1 MAERALIIAVEKY
14 DQITDGSVEKK
25 LDGTLAAAQR
35 FRDWLEAKWQAERTS
50 GQILFCSNPP
60 VPGGQGAS
68 KDDIIRA
75 LRLLLKEG
83 RDQTDVFYFYFSGH
97 GFRLPKEPAKLA
109 DVLVAAEFEDVI
121 QSGASCFKLDALIA
135 GLRSSLGIGCH
146 YYFVDACRNEVKK
159 AIGSDIMP
167 FPEDGTQDPS
177 VFVLQSTL
185 PGAPSLVG
193 GPFATKL
200 LEGLRGED
208 IAKAWRPPHTDFMQV
223 SFESLNKFLR
233 SQLQNTQ
240 PIAQS
245 TDGEIGVTEAVLAT
259 IRPVPQVTL
268 KIAVQGSF
276 PGVSG
281 TVTITSFGSSSG
293 AVHDLTESLSTFVLV
308 PNHYRIKVS
317 FGSFEVT
324 PAEVD
329 VQLYSDHNLQFSIA
343 KQPSVVSE
351 GATRGLEDIDDNI
364 HIQVPTGRSVVMRHL
379 GTGAEAIFF
388 DSKKA
393 FLPEGNYSTILRSL
407 DGTVLE
413 TRDIYVETGR
423 IAKVTPAAWRDSL
436 PHQSIAERLPNHDG
450 GVDFSESL
458 GGPVTDPDLG
468 IWLAILGGARVMQGD
483 SGFTDYTKIKPLP
496 LAEFSAEHPGSSP
509 IYLLAGVPYSDLNLD
524 FGLSTAG
531 GESQWVKT
539 RQADGMRGLRE
550 AVVHPPAG
558 QYFLTFAVGNQPTYT
573 IASFASPNRCTLI
586 VLTLDEDGSAIIG
599 QYLLP
604 LGSLL
609 GYLNPK
615 VQERMQDR
623 WRYKSPLEDVRTL
636 ALLSRAFRRR
646 RRIEREFGNDKLG
659 ELLYAKWL
667 DPIGAS
673 LATYESVRRGEK
685 QYLAEVAQNMELFF
699 PDLPDTMAIRRLAG
713 HLEQRPRGVPLFAD
727 GLRAFGPDK
736 SWLPYEPA
744 SLDWSGQW
752 TAWRSILTRP
762 RRL

>member
-1 MAERALIIAVEKY
+1 MAERALIIAVEEY
-14 DQITDGSVEKK
+14 PQITDGSAEKK
-25 LDGTLAAAQR
+25 LSGTLVAAQN
-35 FRDWLEAKWQAERTS
+35 FRDWLTAKWHAENTS
-50 GQILFCSNPP
+50 GQILFCSNPL

-75 LRLLLKEG
+75 LRLLLKDG
-83 RDQTDVFYFYFSGH
+83 RDQTEVFYFYFSGH
-97 GFRLPKEPAKLA
+97 GFRLPKERAKLT

-208 IAKAWRPPHTDFMQV
+208 IAKAWQPPHTDFMQV
-223 SFESLNKFLR
+223 NFDSLNKFLR
-233 SQLQNTQ
+233 GQLQNTQ

-245 TDGEIGVTEAVLAT
+245 FDGEIGVTEAVLAT
-259 IRPVPQVTL
+259 IKPVPQVTL
-268 KIAVQGSF
+268 KIAIQGSF

-293 AVHDLTESLSTFVLV
+293 SVHDLTASPSTFVLE

-317 FGSFEVT
+317 FDSFQVT

-329 VQLYSDHNLQFSIA
+329 VQIYSDLNLEFSIA

-351 GATRGLEDIDDNI
+351 GVTRGLEDIEDNI
-364 HIQVPTGRSVVMRHL
+364 HIQVPAGRSVVMRHL

-423 IAKVTPAAWRDSL
+423 IAKVTPAAWRGSL

-496 LAEFSAEHPGSSP
+496 LAEFSREEPGNSP
-509 IYLLAGVPYSDLNLD
+509 VYLLAGVPATDLDLA
-524 FGLSTAG
+524 FGISRGG
-531 GESQWVKT
+531 GEAKWIRT
-539 RQADGMRGLRE
+539 RQPGDMKGLRE
-550 AVVHPPAG
+550 AVFHPDAG
-558 QYFLTFAVGNQPTYT
+558 QHFLTFAIDDQPTYT

-586 VLTLDEDGSAIIG
+586 VLTLDEDRSPIIG

-604 LGSLL
+604 IGSLL
-609 GYLNPK
+609 GNLDQR
-615 VQERMQDR
+615 VQERMRDR
-623 WRYKSPLEDVRTL
+623 WNYKSPLEEVRTL
-636 ALLSRAFRRR
+636 ALLSRAFRQR
-646 RRIEREFGNDKLG
+646 RRIEREFNNSGLG
-659 ELLYAKWL
+659 DLLYSKWL

-685 QYLAEVAQNMELFF
+685 QYLAEVARNMELFF

-762 RRL
+762 RLP

>member
-1 MAERALIIAVEKY
+1 MAERALIIAIEEY
-14 DQITDGSVEKK
+14 PQITDGSAEKK
-25 LDGTLAAAQR
+25 LSGTLVAAQN
-35 FRDWLEAKWQAERTS
+35 FRDWLTAKWHAENTS
-50 GQILFCSNPP
+50 GQILFCSNPL

-75 LRLLLKEG
+75 LRLLLKDG
-83 RDQTDVFYFYFSGH
+83 RDQTEVFYFYFSGH
-97 GFRLPKEPAKLA
+97 GFRLPKERAKLT

-208 IAKAWRPPHTDFMQV
+208 IAKAWQPPHTDFMQV
-223 SFESLNKFLR
+223 NFDSLNKFLR
-233 SQLQNTQ
+233 GQLQNTQ

-245 TDGEIGVTEAVLAT
+245 FDGEIGVTEAVLAT
-259 IRPVPQVTL
+259 IKPVPQVTL
-268 KIAVQGSF
+268 KIAIQGSF

-293 AVHDLTESLSTFVLV
+293 SVHDLTASPSTFVLE

-317 FGSFEVT
+317 FDSFQVT

-329 VQLYSDHNLQFSIA
+329 VQIYSDLNLEFSIA

-351 GATRGLEDIDDNI
+351 GVTRGLEDIEDNI
-364 HIQVPTGRSVVMRHL
+364 HIQVPAGRSVVMRHL

-423 IAKVTPAAWRDSL
+423 FAKVTPAAWRGSL

-468 IWLAILGGARVMQGD
+468 IWLTILGGARVMQGD
-483 SGFTDYTKIKPLP
+483 SGFTDYAKIKPLP
-496 LAEFSAEHPGSSP
+496 LAEFSREEPGNSP
-509 IYLLAGVPYSDLNLD
+509 VYLLAGVPVTDLDLA
-524 FGLSTAG
+524 FGISRGG
-531 GESQWVKT
+531 GEAKWIRT
-539 RQADGMRGLRE
+539 RQPGDMKGLRE
-550 AVVHPPAG
+550 AVFHPDAG
-558 QYFLTFAVGNQPTYT
+558 QHFLTFAIDDQPTYT

-586 VLTLDEDGSAIIG
+586 VLTLDEDRNPIIG

-604 LGSLL
+604 IGSLL
-609 GYLNPK
+609 GNLDQR
-615 VQERMQDR
+615 VQERMRDR
-623 WRYKSPLEDVRTL
+623 WNYKSPLEDVRTL
-636 ALLSRAFRRR
+636 ARLSRAFRQR
-646 RRIEREFGNDKLG
+646 RRIEREFNNNGLG
-659 ELLYAKWL
+659 DLLYSKWL

-685 QYLAEVAQNMELFF
+685 QYLAEVARNMELFF

-762 RRL
+762 RLP